1 MPTLLRP
8 DLIRLDESLGH
19 EAAVLR
25 MLADIT
31 GQGDRCSDVG
41 ALTSDAMDQAEP
53 VLPDN
58 PHGNALLVVR
68 SAAVSTATLALV
80 RLTTP
85 VSFGPDGSPAD
96 LVVLLAVPVEDEVSG
111 RQLLP
116 HLTEVL
122 SQPEV
127 SAALRHAETSA
138 DAVQQLETALGSEQP
153 PHPTSPA
160 SGRAAGESW
169 GGRARRVLMTG
180 VSYMIPFVAGGGLLI
195 ALGYLFGG
203 YDIADSARDIVNR
216 YDLVDLPD
224 PARLGLG
231 HVAFDSPMMA
241 YLGAMFSI
249 LGTTAFTLFVPAMAG
264 YIAYAIADRP
274 GIAPGFVMGALA
286 VDLVGSGSAQ
296 SGFLGAIVGG
306 VMAGV
311 VANWVGRWTLPP
323 WARGL
328 RPVMLVPLVTTAICG
343 TLMIAAINRP
353 LSTVTRS
360 VTEGLNGLSGGSLVV
375 LGVVLGLMM
384 AFDIG
389 GPLNKTAYTFAVTG
403 VSGAVTLAGDSPQ
416 LQVMAAVMLAGMTP
430 PLALAVATR
439 VRPSLFTSQERE
451 TGKAAAALGAVFIT
465 EGAIPYAAADPLR
478 VIPAIMTGSAVT
490 GGVSMALGVTSRAP
504 HGGFLALF
512 SVGDVTGFC
521 LALLAGVGVTTLLVC
536 ALKSVGTPL
545 SRV

>member
-195 ALGYLFGG
+195 ALGYLLGG